1 MVKRFLAMWM
11 WLRCGQVKSENSS
24 LPVTVRV
31 LKTRMLKLPNNKHA
45 RVQNKARSFVNETV
59 KMEPLGQKLRKHLL
73 RRQHVLSVL
82 CLARKLHSSKA
93 SNTKRTFQL
102 FNLEFRRFLVEVSIC
117 CTMEIYNEGS
127 DISSCRNMTYWIRIF
142 IIFILKTTSIGSH
155 VGKKLRSRLIHTLP
169 WLNFDYH
176 WLCVWFGSCE
186 NRRLT
191 QSRSSGVLHGW
202 PGVKNASAAPN
213 KISRT

>member
-1 MVKRFLAMWM
+1 MIRAYIISTRGLKIKHVNILSWTKQWKWITNCESIFSSEGFFRARHTIRNKPFSFPTCNFVFFL
-11 WLRCGQVKSENSS
+11 L
-24 LPVTVRV
+24 
-31 LKTRMLKLPNNKHA
+31 
-45 RVQNKARSFVNETV
+45 
-59 KMEPLGQKLRKHLL
+59 
-73 RRQHVLSVL
+73 
-82 CLARKLHSSKA
+82 
-93 SNTKRTFQL
+93 
-102 FNLEFRRFLVEVSIC
+102 EVSIC
-117 CTMEIYNEGS
+117 CTVEIYNEGS
-127 DISSCRNMTYWIRIF
+127 DISSCPNTTYKNLH

-155 VGKKLRSRLIHTLP
+155 VGEKLRSRLIHTFEAQIHTLT

-213 KISRT
+213 KISRTQLGQTPNFTWA